1 MLVVLLALG
10 VAAAPAAQDLSAPL
24 PEARALLDGLPER
37 QRAFEAAIND
47 YTYDLET
54 VTEKLNKKGAVVSRT
69 SLQYEVFFVKG
80 KRVRRQVGED
90 GQPLSAERQAKVD
103 REVEK
108 HVQNVLKG
116 KARPRETSELSEILE
131 RYDFRS
137 IARELI
143 DGRPTIVMDFVPRPG
158 KRDLEGDGILRR
170 LAGRVWIDE
179 DERAVMRAEIHST
192 GKIKIALGL
201 GASIG
206 AVSVTTEFVKV
217 EDGLWLPR
225 RIQSEVDGRVLLVK
239 GVHERNIGTFSRYR
253 RFQTES
259 EERPTLPTP

>member
-1 MLVVLLALG
+1 MLTTLLALW
-10 VAAAPAAQDLSAPL
+10 VAAAPAAQDPSAPL
-24 PEARALLDGLPER
+24 PEARVLLDGLPER

-54 VTEKLNKKGAVVSRT
+54 VTEKLDKKKAVVSRK
-69 SLQYEVFFVKG
+69 SLQYEVFFVKA
-80 KRVRRQVGED
+80 KRVRRLVGED
-90 GQPLSAERQAKVD
+90 GQLLSAQRQAKVD
-103 REVEK
+103 QEVEK
-108 HVQNVLKG
+108 HVQNVIKG
-116 KARPRETSELSEILE
+116 KARPRESTDLSEILE

-137 IARELI
+137 TARELV
-143 DGRPTIVMDFVPRPG
+143 DGRPTIVMDFEPRPG
-158 KRDLEGDGILRR
+158 KRDLEGDVVLRR

-179 DERAVMRAEIHST
+179 GERAIVRAEIRST

-206 AVSVTTEFVKV
+206 AVSVTSEFVKV

-239 GVHERNIGTFSRYR
+239 GVRERNTGTFSRYR

-259 EERPTLPTP
+259 EERPTLPQP